1 MMQHMIGLGLFL
13 TFCVTAIVGSVIVF
27 EMLRDALAVLARAS
41 AGMARRVWAARADL
55 RWRPMAIGSAA
66 AIVAIALA
74 VGWIVPPRPDIS
86 NYVAW
91 RSPECEGVTAVCR
104 GLRWGYETPA
114 GEVAIEYRFDTARS
128 FSEGLAA
135 VCVGDSWGYID
146 HSGRFVI
153 PPRFRLAGE
162 YRGGIA
168 AVGLSDYTVAFI
180 DMNGDL
186 IRVNGETIRVHR
198 GRA

>member
-1 MMQHMIGLGLFL
+1 MLQHMMGLGLFL
-13 TFCVTAIVGSVIVF
+13 TFCAGAIVGLWIVF
-27 EMLRDALAVLARAS
+27 ETLRDVLVELARACAGLARS
-41 AGMARRVWAARADL
+41 AWNARADL
-55 RWRPMAIGSAA
+55 RWRPWVYGSAV
-66 AIVAIALA
+66 AIVAVVLA
-74 VGWIVPPRPDIS
+74 IGWILPQRPDIS

-91 RSPECEGVTAVCR
+91 RSPECEGVAAVCR

-114 GEVAIEYRFDTARS
+114 GEVAIECRFDTARS

-146 HSGRFVI
+146 HDGRFVI

-168 AVGLSDYTVAFI
+168 AVGLDDYTIGYI
-180 DMNGDL
+180 DPHGNLVSLSGGS
-186 IRVNGETIRVHR
+186 RH
-198 GRA
+198 A